1 MNDFKDM
8 LVYLRQREHL
18 TQRELAKKLNVSP
31 ATIGMY
37 ETGKRFPTREIE
49 EAIADL
55 FNVNIDTLRGN
66 SRTSNYSFSDE
77 DQKLLM
83 AYHMAPVDVQNTI
96 KRLLAY
102 VGSLTDED

>member
-8 LVYLRQREHL
+8 LVFLRQREHL

-49 EAIADL
+49 ETIADL

-66 SRTSNYSFSDE
+66 SRTSNYSFSEE
-77 DQKLLM
+77 DQKLIM
-83 AYHMAPVDVQNTI
+83 SYHMAPVDVQNTI
-96 KRLLAY
+96 KRLLVY
-102 VGSLTDED
+102 TERLKDEN